1 MEQSDIG
8 VSKARTGFGVPMSAR
23 GEMGHRSYKAI
34 DQYVKLASYRNPN
47 KAAIIDRFG
56 SLTWREVEDLSL
68 RLATSLQ
75 NMGVKSGDRVAVQ
88 LPNWHHFPLLEYAL
102 SLIGAICVP
111 LPLIYR
117 ERELSFM
124 LDLVKP
130 VLAFVPTIFRGFN
143 HEAMFAQLQLLVPS
157 IRKIVVVGEPS
168 SKASINFNELLAAS
182 PFQGVGLT
190 DASAITEI
198 VFTSGTTGEP
208 KGVMHSSNTNL
219 YPAMSLIADQGLN
232 SDAIILMAST
242 FGHQTGFVYGG
253 QLPAV
258 LGATLVL
265 IDRWDPI
272 TALELIKSEKVNW
285 MMGATPFLQDLVESA
300 SNKDLDSLKTFLC
313 SGAPIPP
320 SLIAAARK
328 RTSAFIASG
337 WGMTEVGLVT
347 LAKPGES
354 DEAVSNSDGIPFDSM
369 KIRITDEH
377 GQAIVEGNEG
387 ELLCQGPSMFL
398 GYYGRPKLTADS
410 FTTDGW
416 FRTGDM
422 GKIDGSGHLRIVG
435 RSKDIII
442 RGGENIP
449 VVEVED
455 LLNQH
460 PAIVRSAVVGIKDL
474 RLQER
479 ACAVVILR
487 IGEQLTFEEM
497 RAHLLYFK
505 MSKQYVPEHLFVV
518 DEFPM
523 TPSGKIQK
531 FLLRRKITDLV
542 EKSKES
548 ENAKMA

>member
-1 MEQSDIG
+1 MERSDIG
-8 VSKARTGFGVPMSAR
+8 VGMTKTRFGVPMSSL
-23 GEMGHRSYKAI
+23 GEGGRLTFEAI
-34 DQYVKLASYRNPN
+34 DHYVKVASCKNPN
-47 KAAIIDRFG
+47 KVAIIDRFG

-130 VLAFVPTIFRGFN
+130 VLAFVPAVFRGFN
-143 HEAMFAQLQLLVPS
+143 HEEMFNKLKLSVPS
-157 IRKIVVVGEPS
+157 IRNILVVGES
-168 SKASINFNELLAAS
+168 SAKTDINFNQLLTAA
-182 PFQGVGLT
+182 PFQGASLT
-190 DASAITEI
+190 DPHAVTEI

-208 KGVMHSSNTNL
+208 KGVMHSSNSNL

-265 IDRWDPI
+265 IDRWDPVA
-272 TALELIKSEKVNW
+272 ALELIKSEKVNW

-320 SLIAAARK
+320 SLLTAARK
-328 RTSAFIASG
+328 RTNAFIASG

-354 DEAVSNSDGIPFDSM
+354 DDAISNSDGRAFDSM
-369 KIRITDEH
+369 KIRITDER
-377 GQAIVEGNEG
+377 GEAISAGNEG
-387 ELLCQGPSMFL
+387 ELSCQGPSMFL
-398 GYYGRPKLTADS
+398 GYYQRTKLTNDS

-422 GKIDGSGHLRIVG
+422 GKIDRSGNLRIVG

-460 PAIVRSAVVGIKDL
+460 PAIVRSAVVGIKDS

-487 IGEQLTFEEM
+487 NGKQLTFEEM

-505 MSKQYVPEHLFVV
+505 MSLQYVPEHLFVL

-523 TPSGKIQK
+523 TPSGKVQK
-531 FLLRRKITDLV
+531 FLLRREINELV
-542 EKSKES
+542 EKSKGS